1 MNAQLEDHQVAI
13 NTMIGSKYANDIR
26 ESVEKWQQK
35 LSLYADIIDEWY
47 SCQKQWMY
55 LENIFSA
62 DDI

>member
-1 MNAQLEDHQVAI
+1 
-13 NTMIGSKYANDIR
+13 MIGSKFANDIR

-35 LSLYADIIDEWY
+35 VSLYTDIIDEWF

-62 DDI
+62 DDIQK